1 LITDFIKNIERKF
14 YPSIYCVIIRRTP
27 AQMSFLT
34 KLFHFVII
42 TSKKYNIDESHGLA
56 HSMNVLYYANE
67 IYESELPKKP
77 FLEQHK
83 KIIFTA
89 AALHDMCDKKY
100 MSETE
105 GVSAIQSYLEND
117 ITEAELDMSA
127 KIMTTMSYSKV
138 KANGFPNLGAYQDA
152 YHIVREADL
161 LTAYDF
167 DRCMIYNMYKK
178 NNDIESCY
186 EDASQLFD
194 RRVLRHNEDYLF
206 LTDYAQQHS
215 QFLHY
220 QAVLRRNRWQSLIH
234 SKIKP

>member
-1 LITDFIKNIERKF
+1 
-14 YPSIYCVIIRRTP
+14 
-27 AQMSFLT
+27 M
-34 KLFHFVII
+34 
-42 TSKKYNIDESHGLA
+42 TSKKHNIDESHGLS

-77 FLEQHK
+77 YLEDQK

-100 MSETE
+100 MSEAD
-105 GVSAIQSYLEND
+105 GIYAIQDYLQKD
-117 ITEAELDMSA
+117 ITGIELDMSV

-138 KANGFPNLGAYQDA
+138 KKHGFPNLGAYQDS

-167 DRCMIYNMYKK
+167 DRCMIYNMYQK
-178 NNDIESCY
+178 NNDTE
-186 EDASQLFD
+186 ASYKEAHELFE
-194 RRVLRHNEDYLF
+194 RRVLRHNDDHLF
-206 LTDYAQQHS
+206 LTEYSQQHS

-220 QAVLRRNRWQSLIH
+220 QAILRMNRWKTLIY
-234 SKIKP
+234 SKMIP

>member
-1 LITDFIKNIERKF
+1 
-14 YPSIYCVIIRRTP
+14 
-27 AQMSFLT
+27 MSFLT

-42 TSKKYNIDESHGLA
+42 TSKKYNIDESHGLS

-77 FLEQHK
+77 YLEDQK

-100 MSETE
+100 MTE
-105 GVSAIQSYLEND
+105 EDGICAIQDYLQKD
-117 ITEAELDMSA
+117 ITAIELDMSV

-138 KANGFPNLGAYQDA
+138 KIHGFPNLGAYQDA

-167 DRCMIYNMYKK
+167 DRCMIYNMYQK
-178 NNDIESCY
+178 NNDTEASY
-186 EDASQLFD
+186 EDARELFE
-194 RRVLRHNEDYLF
+194 RRVLRHNNDHLF
-206 LTDYAQQHS
+206 LTEYSQQHS
-215 QFLHY
+215 QFLHH
-220 QAVLRRNRWQSLIH
+220 QAILRMNRWKTLIY
-234 SKIKP
+234 SKMTL